1 MNTDRPKVFFDVTAD
16 GAALGRIEFELYSD
30 IVPLTAEN
38 FRCLCTGKKGNGL
51 HYKGCGFHRIIL
63 SSCSR
68 EGTLPTITE
77 LEESQF
83 TETNSKMKISKN
95 TIIKLDYYLWQMQE
109 RTPMEVSFSL
119 RLYCAHG

>member
-38 FRCLCTGKKGNGL
+38 FRCLCTGEKETD
-51 HYKGCGFHRIIL
+51 Y
-63 SSCSR
+63 
-68 EGTLPTITE
+68 TI
-77 LEESQF
+77 
-83 TETNSKMKISKN
+83 
-95 TIIKLDYYLWQMQE
+95 
-109 RTPMEVSFSL
+109 SFSL